1 LVPKSVLKGE
11 QVKEEI
17 FQFIESLGV
26 DEDMLYALLTSK
38 AVRDKLYFNGTR
50 AELKYKE
57 LVDRIKNKQ

>member
-1 LVPKSVLKGE
+1 M
-11 QVKEEI
+11 KEEI

-50 AELKYKE
+50 AELKYQE
-57 LVDRIKNKQ
+57 LVDRMKKKQ